1 MVFLLMRQWANF
13 SLFLWL
19 TRTSQRTWGSHAEVM
34 TTNEGQEG
42 NALSVSQIYQASIS
56 KATSAWLNSESRE
69 QINIGYFDWD
79 WGTLV
84 FHTASQF
91 TESLGYFWHFW
102 QIQHIQMFEW
112 LSLDEVFWC
121 IHALTYTHSRN
132 QVALVP
138 FTTKMAEV
146 DRLSTSV
153 SIRHTYF
160 PPWLSWMLR
169 IIRSPETLYK
179 WRQPSKSTFRWLIV

>member
-1 MVFLLMRQWANF
+1 MLCF
-13 SLFLWL
+13 
-19 TRTSQRTWGSHAEVM
+19 M
-34 TTNEGQEG
+34 TTNESQEG
-42 NALSVSQIYQASIS
+42 NALIVRQIYQGSIS
-56 KATSAWLNSESRE
+56 KATPAWLDSESRE
-69 QINIGYFDWD
+69 QINSSYFDWD

-84 FHTASQF
+84 CHTVSQCIYR
-91 TESLGYFWHFW
+91 SLGYFWHFW
-102 QIQHIQMFEW
+102 QIQLVQMFEFLNF
-112 LSLDEVFWC
+112 LSFFKFLSAS
-121 IHALTYTHSRN
+121 IRHQHTHTHTHSRN

-179 WRQPSKSTFRWLIV
+179 WRQPSKRTFRRVTG